1 MGLYNNHG
9 NDPGSRIA
17 AQEELQLPNSSNN
30 KLFFV
35 TNNNSSSNNNKI
47 FYVISN
53 NNKLFYNI
61 SNNNKLCS
69 INKLFCIINSNK
81 LDSKNAM
88 TKVAEGDIP
97 VNNNL
102 ACNGHRKE
110 NRI

>member
-1 MGLYNNHG
+1 MG
-9 NDPGSRIA
+9 PGSRIA
-17 AQEELQLPNSSNN
+17 AQEELQLPHG
-30 KLFFV
+30 
-35 TNNNSSSNNNKI
+35 NNNKI

-69 INKLFCIINSNK
+69 TNKLFCTINSNK

-110 NRI
+110 NRIKWIDFFDKKNFAKIRHSRS